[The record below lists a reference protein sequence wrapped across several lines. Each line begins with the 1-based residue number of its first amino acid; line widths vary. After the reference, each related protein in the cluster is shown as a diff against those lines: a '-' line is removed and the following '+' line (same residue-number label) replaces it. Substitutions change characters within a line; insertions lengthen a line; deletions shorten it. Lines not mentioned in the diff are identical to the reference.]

1 MNRSVVGAGAGALGA
16 PYKGPAVQCNLG
28 SMRLHFD
35 FSPGR
40 MVAAGAS
47 HMRGF
52 VLVPLIALLAGCSSW
67 MPKPDPQQAWVDLDP
82 NGQTTLQAV
91 AVDGR
96 TLDDDRFFQVPPGS
110 RRLEMRYRFDVD
122 GANIGPGSS
131 SLARDCKLTLEYDQF
146 TAGARYRLVAG
157 GYGFRP
163 WAKLYDQHQYVLAR
177 AEEKGC
183 GDLAGR

>member
-1 MNRSVVGAGAGALGA
+1 
-16 PYKGPAVQCNLG
+16 
-28 SMRLHFD
+28 
-35 FSPGR
+35 
-40 MVAAGAS
+40 
-47 HMRGF
+47 MRGF

-163 WAKLYDQHQYVLAR
+163 GPSSMTSTSTCWPVPRKR
-177 AEEKGC
+177 AAATSPAAEP
-183 GDLAGR
+183 R

>member
-1 MNRSVVGAGAGALGA
+1 
-16 PYKGPAVQCNLG
+16 
-28 SMRLHFD
+28 
-35 FSPGR
+35 
-40 MVAAGAS
+40 
-47 HMRGF
+47 MRGF

-110 RRLEMRYRFDVD
+110 RRGDALPLRRRRRQHRPRQQL
-122 GANIGPGSS
+122 AGPR
-131 SLARDCKLTLEYDQF
+131 LQADPEYDQF

-163 WAKLYDQHQYVLAR
+163 WAAL
-177 AEEKGC
+177 
-183 GDLAGR
+183 

>member
-1 MNRSVVGAGAGALGA
+1 
-16 PYKGPAVQCNLG
+16 
-28 SMRLHFD
+28 
-35 FSPGR
+35 
-40 MVAAGAS
+40 
-47 HMRGF
+47 MRGF

-131 SLARDCKLTLEYDQF
+131 SLAPGIRQVHRRRALSP
-146 TAGARYRLVAG
+146 GGRRLRLPPLGQA
-157 GYGFRP
+157 
-163 WAKLYDQHQYVLAR
+163 L
-177 AEEKGC
+177 
-183 GDLAGR
+183 